1 MSTIPELV
9 ARLNDALD
17 VIDWMGRKSYPKL
30 RPPASESDITEF
42 ERGLGWSLPKSYR
55 EFLLLHNG
63 MEGLEQYDWGVR
75 GVTPVTRGD
84 NFEDVE
90 SGHLYVYKDKSEDHP
105 AARDLRSETIVVGSD
120 FDYQIVYFDPESLD
134 EEEPRLRRLAMDQPY
149 DHYDLIDDFKH
160 FLAFVVEGYEDLVA
174 LQEESMEGFDDLDA
188 LAEQEQLLKELASL
202 LAEAPEPGGAGDED
216 LEPEPEP
223 EPKLSPEMER
233 ASRLCRN
240 MMQKL
245 IDADLLELVEG
256 PRMFEA
262 LEDLMLK
269 QLIRSKSPQDTIANW
284 IRWLAK
290 AREVE
295 EIYGTDEQ
303 LEELMN
309 EAFEEIAEEDQA

>member
-17 VIDWMGRKSYPKL
+17 AIDWMGRKSFPTL
-30 RPPASESDITEF
+30 RPPASESDIAAYEQDV
-42 ERGLGWSLPKSYR
+42 GWSLPKTYR

-63 MEGLEQYDWGVR
+63 MDGLEQYDWGIR
-75 GVTPVTRGD
+75 GVTPVKRGD
-84 NFEDVE
+84 SFDDVQ
-90 SGHLYVYKDKSEDHP
+90 SGHLYVYKEKGADHP
-105 AARDLRSETIVVGSD
+105 AAKDLQSRTVVVGSD
-120 FDYQIVYFDPESLD
+120 FDYQIVYFAPDAIGDD
-134 EEEPRLRRLAMDQPY
+134 EPGLKRLAMDQPY
-149 DHYDLIDDFKH
+149 GHYDLFENFKG
-160 FLAFVVEGYEDLVA
+160 FLAFVVESYEDLVA

-202 LAEAPEPGGAGDED
+202 LSQAPESGPGGED
-216 LEPEPEP
+216 DFEDEPEP

-233 ASRLCRN
+233 ASRLCRI

-245 IDADLLELVEG
+245 IDADLLELVDG
-256 PRMFEA
+256 PGMFDA

-269 QLIRSKSPQDTIANW
+269 QLMRSKSPEDTIENW

-303 LEELMN
+303 LAELMN
-309 EAFEEIAEEDQA
+309 EAFEEIAAEDQA